1 MESLK
6 PYFEFYLKSSIHVA
20 LMVLCIYEI
29 SIIEHQLLPKI
40 ELRMF
45 VFSGTLFAY
54 NFVKYNNLFLNKLR
68 GSKPALKGVVVLS
81 YLSLI
86 SSGYFFIFLNPQE
99 QIVAL
104 IASFLFCLYIM
115 PLYQIKINLRNI
127 EGLKIHIVAL
137 CWTLVSL
144 ILPLIN
150 SFDFFSLSTWI
161 FIAQRYLWI
170 ILAILPFEIFDSQT
184 DSLELGTIPQSLGVP
199 KTKLFGV
206 LLAII
211 IVLLSFLNSSIFWFA
226 YLLMVVL
233 YVYFLCTTSINQS
246 FYRNHFWVEAVPL
259 FGLLVLYLC

>member
-29 SIIEHQLLPKI
+29 SIIEHQLFPKN

-86 SSGYFFIFLNPQE
+86 CSGYFFIFMNLQE

-104 IASFLFCLYIM
+104 IASFLLCLYIM

-170 ILAILPFEIFDSQT
+170 ILAILPFEIFDSQM
-184 DSLELGTIPQSLGVP
+184 DSVELGTIPQSLGVP

-226 YLLMVVL
+226 YLLMVVF

-246 FYRNHFWVEAVPL
+246 FYRNHFWVEAVPF